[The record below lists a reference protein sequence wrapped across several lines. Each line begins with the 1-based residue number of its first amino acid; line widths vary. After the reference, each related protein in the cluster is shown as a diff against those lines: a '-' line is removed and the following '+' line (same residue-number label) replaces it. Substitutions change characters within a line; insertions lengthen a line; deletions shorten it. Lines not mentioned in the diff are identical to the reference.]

1 MRLRKCGNYLVS
13 HILKSYNECRNKFKT
28 IIIHVNCLIIRENT
42 KICKAFYKVQSVK
55 NSDRMRYVYFSV
67 PDVRYTRNWHKQVL
81 VRKAENR
88 HDYIGGI
95 NNYTSLEDFGEAVN
109 KLMSDRSYL

>member
-1 MRLRKCGNYLVS
+1 MRLRKCGNYLAS

-55 NSDRMRYVYFSV
+55 NSDRMRYKLPARTDPAQDGNTFLEL
-67 PDVRYTRNWHKQVL
+67 RY
-81 VRKAENR
+81 
-88 HDYIGGI
+88 
-95 NNYTSLEDFGEAVN
+95 S
-109 KLMSDRSYL
+109 

>member
-1 MRLRKCGNYLVS
+1 LCRKIEMRLRKCGNYLVS

-55 NSDRMRYVYFSV
+55 NSDRMRYKLPARTDPAQDGNTFLEL
-67 PDVRYTRNWHKQVL
+67 RY
-81 VRKAENR
+81 
-88 HDYIGGI
+88 
-95 NNYTSLEDFGEAVN
+95 S
-109 KLMSDRSYL
+109 